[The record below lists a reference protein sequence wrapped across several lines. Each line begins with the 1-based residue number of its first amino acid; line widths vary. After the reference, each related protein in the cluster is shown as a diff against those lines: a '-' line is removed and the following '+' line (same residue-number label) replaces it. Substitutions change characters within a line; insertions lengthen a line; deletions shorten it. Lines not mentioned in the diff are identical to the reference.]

1 MSWATTWA
9 RGGVSCSRRVDTQ
22 LRRLLAAC
30 PDSAGPD
37 CGCDRIHSI
46 ARRGSDPR
54 MDHITFA
61 RFSDRQQAAAGIR
74 GMRARVAHGVRI
86 AVHPGAYD
94 AATFEE
100 TLRHGADFG
109 DSDLRHALLLGVA
122 SGLLGGA
129 GLGVALAVFS
139 LFPGTIVQG
148 ALFGGFMGAL
158 AAFLVVSLL
167 GPNLVDHRLHKLV
180 KGLRASEVVVTVHTD
195 DREAADRVR
204 EALEASGA
212 RVAEKS
218 VA

>member
-1 MSWATTWA
+1 MGRSPRIRTDSSQQACA
-9 RGGVSCSRRVDTQ
+9 AGRMRGALHPC
-22 LRRLLAAC
+22 
-30 PDSAGPD
+30 
-37 CGCDRIHSI
+37 
-46 ARRGSDPR
+46 SDPR

-74 GMRARVAHGVRI
+74 GMRSRVAHGVRI

-100 TLRHGADFG
+100 TLRHGGDFG
-109 DSDLRHALLLGVA
+109 DSDLRHALALGVA
-122 SGLLGGA
+122 AGLLGGA
-129 GLGVALAVFS
+129 GLGIALAAFS
-139 LFPGTIVQG
+139 VFPGTMLQG
-148 ALFGGFMGAL
+148 SLFGGFMGAL
-158 AAFLVVSLL
+158 SAFLVVSLL
-167 GPNLVDHRLHKLV
+167 GPNIVDHRLHKLV
-180 KGLRASEVVVTVHTD
+180 KGLRASEVVVTVHTE

>member
-1 MSWATTWA
+1 VGRSPRIRTDSSQQACAAGRM
-9 RGGVSCSRRVDTQ
+9 RGA
-22 LRRLLAAC
+22 LR
-30 PDSAGPD
+30 PW
-37 CGCDRIHSI
+37 
-46 ARRGSDPR
+46 SDPR

-61 RFSDRQQAAAGIR
+61 RFSDRHQAAAGIR
-74 GMRARVAHGVRI
+74 GMRARGAHGVRI

-94 AATFEE
+94 AAAFEE
-100 TLRHGADFG
+100 SLRHGGDFG
-109 DSDLRHALLLGVA
+109 DSDLRHALALGVA
-122 SGLLGGA
+122 AGLLGGA
-129 GLGVALAVFS
+129 GVGVTLAAFS
-139 LFPGTIVQG
+139 VFPGTLLQG

>member
-1 MSWATTWA
+1 
-9 RGGVSCSRRVDTQ
+9 
-22 LRRLLAAC
+22 
-30 PDSAGPD
+30 
-37 CGCDRIHSI
+37 
-46 ARRGSDPR
+46 

-74 GMRARVAHGVRI
+74 GMRARGAHGMRI

-100 TLRHGADFG
+100 TMRHGGDLG
-109 DSDLRHALLLGVA
+109 DSDLRHALALGVA
-122 SGLLGGA
+122 AGLLGGA
-129 GLGVALAVFS
+129 ALGLALAIFGV
-139 LFPGTIVQG
+139 FPGTVVQG
-148 ALFGGFMGAL
+148 AVFGGFMGAL

-167 GPNLVDHRLHKLV
+167 GPNLVDHRLRHLV

-195 DREAADRVR
+195 DRESADRVR